1 MTHKPTEE
9 LDRFPRKIWTDKKY
23 PFRFTILGPV
33 SENSIEWVQKIES
46 QELLKVAVEALEK
59 LSNGAYEHIECP
71 GLYTD
76 PWRDKCYGAHKT
88 AREALAKIKEYF
100 GESENS
106 VTANKNI

>member
-23 PFRFTILGPV
+23 PFKFTILGPV
-33 SENSIEWVQKIES
+33 SETSIECAQKIES
-46 QELLKVAVEALEK
+46 QELLKVAADSIELCIVALEYRHGLAEK
-59 LSNGAYEHIECP
+59 YIVTPETLSQ
-71 GLYTD
+71 
-76 PWRDKCYGAHKT
+76 